1 MPQGKTAVKDGVQV
15 IQGTPIPDPEDPAT
29 EMIRVM
35 PPTSPLKPN
44 VVDVF
49 ARWIMAGMPQTPD
62 EAAAL
67 SITATPD
74 AADVATQTP

>member
-1 MPQGKTAVKDGVQV
+1 MVAGNPESYLLQV
-15 IQGTPIPDPEDPAT
+15 IQGTSIPDPEDPGT

-35 PPTSPLKPN
+35 PPTSELKPN

-49 ARWIMAGMPQTPD
+49 IRWILAGMPQTQE

-67 SITATPD
+67 SVTPTPGPGGTATP
-74 AADVATQTP
+74 TP